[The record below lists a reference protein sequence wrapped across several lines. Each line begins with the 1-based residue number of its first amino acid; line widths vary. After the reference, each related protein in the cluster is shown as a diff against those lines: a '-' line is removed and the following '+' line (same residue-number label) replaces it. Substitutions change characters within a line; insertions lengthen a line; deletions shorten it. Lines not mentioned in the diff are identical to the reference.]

1 MQFFAAKFLFVR
13 VNSFITT
20 LVPCLLIYFVGKQ
33 IQKVRIFGLTGG
45 IASGKSTLVNMMADS
60 LHDQLHVIDCDKINR
75 ELSQKGNAGYNLIL
89 SLLGDKKE
97 EYLMPSSKEINR

>member
-1 MQFFAAKFLFVR
+1 
-13 VNSFITT
+13 
-20 LVPCLLIYFVGKQ
+20 
-33 IQKVRIFGLTGG
+33 
-45 IASGKSTLVNMMADS
+45 MMADS

-97 EYLMPSSKEINR
+97 DYLMPSSKELNR